1 MTTTERGAS
10 DATRHGEPS
19 HLTVWLA
26 GLALALGCHGPSL
39 ADMDWRQGSSAG
51 PKPEAL
57 DKLSAHFGYCRD
69 DGGPDCVVDGD
80 TFRFHGRTYR
90 IADIDTPE
98 THEPRCAAEGALGA
112 RATRRLMV
120 LMNAGAFSLEE
131 ADRDSDRYGRLL
143 RVVVRGGESV
153 GAVLVAE
160 GLARRWDGARH
171 PWRRLSDS

>member
-1 MTTTERGAS
+1 
-10 DATRHGEPS
+10 
-19 HLTVWLA
+19 
-26 GLALALGCHGPSL
+26 
-39 ADMDWRQGSSAG
+39 MDWRQDSSAG
-51 PKPEAL
+51 HKPEVL
-57 DKLSAHFGYCRD
+57 DRLSAHFGYCQD

-80 TFRFHGRTYR
+80 TFRFRGRTYR

-98 THEPRCAAEGALGA
+98 THEPRCATEGALGA
-112 RATRRLMV
+112 RATRRLLA

-143 RVVVRGGESV
+143 RLVMRGGESV

-171 PWRRLSDS
+171 PWCAISGS